1 MFKIILL
8 NVVLVLVIILISV
21 FGTEFFVSL
30 SKEFPKSAFL
40 FGQLC
45 ILSMYILGIFIG
57 NLYKFVRELIEES
70 NESNKHN

>member
-8 NVVLVLVIILISV
+8 NVVLVLVITLTSI
-21 FGTEFFVSL
+21 FGTEFFVGL
-30 SKEFPKSAFL
+30 GKEFPKSAFL

-57 NLYKFVRELIEES
+57 NLYKFVRKLIEES
-70 NESNKHN
+70 EK

>member
-8 NVVLVLVIILISV
+8 NVVLVLVITLTSI
-21 FGTEFFVSL
+21 FGTEFFVGL
-30 SKEFPKSAFL
+30 GKEFPKLAFL

-57 NLYKFVRELIEES
+57 NLYKFVRKLIEES
-70 NESNKHN
+70 EK